1 MDNWN
6 KADAAKQ
13 VLLEQFARI
22 GKAVSSP
29 ARIEILDLL
38 AQGEKP
44 VETLARQAGLSVTNT
59 SNHLK
64 ELRNAALV
72 SSRKEGQ
79 HVYYRLAEPAV
90 HAFLR
95 ALQDLAAS
103 RLAEAREIV
112 DDWRVRPDSLEPV
125 DAAALIERVRSEDA
139 VVLDVRPADEYVAG
153 HLPMA
158 ISIPV
163 SELDRRLSE
172 LPRDRE
178 IVAYC
183 RGRYCVMAVKA
194 VDLLRSR
201 GFSARRLEIGLP
213 EWRNHGLAVAAGT
226 AVESDESGG
235 KR

>member
-1 MDNWN
+1 MHNLDT
-6 KADAAKQ
+6 AKQ
-13 VLLEQFARI
+13 MLLEQFARI

-29 ARIEILDLL
+29 ARIELLDLL

-72 SSRKEGQ
+72 SSRREGLYV
-79 HVYYRLAEPAV
+79 HYRLADPAV

-103 RLAEAREIV
+103 RLADAREIV
-112 DDWRVRPDSLEPV
+112 DDWRSRPDSLE
-125 DAAALIERVRSEDA
+125 LLERVRSNA
-139 VVLDVRPADEYVAG
+139 VVVLDVRPADEYVAG
-153 HLPMA
+153 HLPGA

-163 SELDRRLSE
+163 PELDRRLSE
-172 LPRDRE
+172 LPPDRE

-194 VDLLRSR
+194 VDVLRSR
-201 GFSARRLEIGLP
+201 GFRARRLELGLP
-213 EWRNHGLAVAAGT
+213 EWRTAGHAVAAGP
-226 AVESDESGG
+226 AVEPDWTGEE
-235 KR
+235 R

>member
-1 MDNWN
+1 MHNLDND
-6 KADAAKQ
+6 KRL
-13 VLLEQFARI
+13 LLEQFARI
-22 GKAVSSP
+22 GKTVSSP
-29 ARIEILDLL
+29 ARIELLDLL
-38 AQGEKP
+38 AQGEKA

-72 SSRKEGQ
+72 STRKDGLY
-79 HVYYRLAEPAV
+79 VYYRLAHPAV

-103 RLAEAREIV
+103 LLAEAREIV
-112 DDWRVRPDSLEPV
+112 DDWRARPDSLEPV
-125 DAAALIERVRSEDA
+125 DAAELIERVRSEDI

-153 HLPMA
+153 HLPGA

-163 SELDRRLSE
+163 FELDRRLSE

-194 VDLLRSR
+194 VDMLRSR
-201 GFSARRLEIGLP
+201 GFSARRLEIGPP
-213 EWRNHGLAVAAGT
+213 EWRTQGHAVAVGR
-226 AVESDESGG
+226 AVESDETGG
-235 KR
+235 AR